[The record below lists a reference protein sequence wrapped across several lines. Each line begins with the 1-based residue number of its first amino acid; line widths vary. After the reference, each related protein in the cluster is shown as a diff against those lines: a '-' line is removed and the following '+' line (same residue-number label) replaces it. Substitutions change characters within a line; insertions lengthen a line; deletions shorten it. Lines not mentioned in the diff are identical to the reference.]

1 MGDQNASG
9 WDRVIVVV
17 GAQEGLMSVV
27 AVVEDSGSS
36 GQVAAGRQYEGQDIE
51 TRVCCPLMILDIRE
65 QLRNV
70 EDVMI

>member
-1 MGDQNASG
+1 MIA
-9 WDRVIVVV
+9 VM
-17 GAQEGLMSVV
+17 GAQEGLVSVV

-36 GQVAAGRQYEGQDIE
+36 GQVGAVHEGQDIE